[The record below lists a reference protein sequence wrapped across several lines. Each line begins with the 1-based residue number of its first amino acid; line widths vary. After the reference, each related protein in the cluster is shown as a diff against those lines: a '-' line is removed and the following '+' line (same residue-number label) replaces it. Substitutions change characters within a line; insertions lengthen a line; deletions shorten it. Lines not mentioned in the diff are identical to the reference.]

1 MAQGAPDA
9 STSFSMMGMIQHAD
23 PVVQAIAALLV
34 VSSLACWAIIF
45 QKYTL
50 VRRLKAEATVLE
62 TSAAEG
68 RLPNSEAGALP
79 GAITQAARAELSDG
93 VSPGE
98 SRTDVR
104 ARLERAMRSA
114 MKTELRAIE
123 RGLPFLATVGS
134 AAPFV
139 GLLGT
144 VWGIMHAF
152 TSIAQ
157 SKDTSL
163 AVVAP
168 GIAEA
173 LFVTALGLAAAIPAV
188 VAYNQFS
195 VALGLQAERIVKTIS
210 ALAKT
215 LSRDDSEK
223 VRPIKS
229 VK

>member
-1 MAQGAPDA
+1 VAQSVDPGRD
-9 STSFSMMGMIQHAD
+9 FSILGMITHAE
-23 PVVQAIAALLV
+23 PVVQAIAVALV
-34 VSSLACWAIIF
+34 VCSLASWAIILE
-45 QKYTL
+45 KIARL
-50 VRRLKAEATVLE
+50 RRLKAETEALE
-62 TSAAEG
+62 ASAKDG
-68 RLPNSEAGALP
+68 RLPASDSAGMG
-79 GAITQAARAELSDG
+79 GAVAAAAMAELADG
-93 VSPGE
+93 ASPGE

-104 ARLERAMRSA
+104 ARLERAMRA
-114 MKTELRAIE
+114 GMKGELREIE

-134 AAPFV
+134 ATPFV

-144 VWGIMHAF
+144 VWGIMHSF

-188 VAYNQFS
+188 VAYNQFA
-195 VALGLQAERIVKTIS
+195 VALGQSAERISKSITT
-210 ALAKT
+210 LAKT
-215 LSRDDSEK
+215 LSRSDADK
-223 VRPIKS
+223 VRPIKG